1 MPKYDLTAIVNTKK
15 TKEMETDGNMSIA
28 KMVSIKENHPGTK
41 IFVDLDGY
49 IRAVTNHRLCAELLT
64 KTRKENKELE
74 TVIIKLLS
82 GNNGETYAQKTIR
95 VIALAMDDSLS
106 KLFELRKQLRNQKK
120 NARPRLTLL
129 DDAITTL
136 EDFKPEPE
144 HFWTAMKKDDV
155 LIDQKQQQ
163 LQGRFLI
170 ESIIWA
176 KNSDKIASMN
186 LKENA
191 LDDDKQD

>member
-1 MPKYDLTAIVNTKK
+1 MVYTDD
-15 TKEMETDGNMSIA
+15 ETIQSAYQKGLQGQDGG
-28 KMVSIKENHPGTK
+28 V
-41 IFVDLDGY
+41 
-49 IRAVTNHRLCAELLT
+49 
-64 KTRKENKELE
+64 
-74 TVIIKLLS
+74 
-82 GNNGETYAQKTIR
+82 
-95 VIALAMDDSLS
+95 DDSLS

-144 HFWTAMKKDDV
+144 QFWTAMKKDDV

-170 ESIIWA
+170 ESII
-176 KNSDKIASMN
+176 
-186 LKENA
+186 
-191 LDDDKQD
+191 